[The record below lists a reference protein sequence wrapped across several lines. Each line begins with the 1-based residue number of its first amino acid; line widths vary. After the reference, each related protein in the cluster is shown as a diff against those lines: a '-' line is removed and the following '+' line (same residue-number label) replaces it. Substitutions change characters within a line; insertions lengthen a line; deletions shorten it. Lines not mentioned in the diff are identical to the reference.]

1 MDDSP
6 HRWSREIT
14 EEDHH
19 DVRGGI
25 FATGSAEEIADA
37 VIDAARNDGSSE
49 TLERR
54 AMSKL
59 TFYENRAGR
68 NLTDERRSVLDEA
81 KAIVRDRLG

>member
-6 HRWSREIT
+6 HRWSHEIT
-14 EEDHH
+14 EEDRH
-19 DVRGGI
+19 DVGAGI

-37 VIDAARNDGSSE
+37 VIDAARNEESNES
-49 TLERR
+49 LERR

-68 NLTDERRSVLDEA
+68 NLTDERRSLLDEA
-81 KAIVRDRLG
+81 KTIVRDRLG